1 MRTMLVMAIVMASA
15 SAVAS
20 EASRH
25 AKPSRVAISC
35 TKAGFKSAGLT
46 KICYYDCGGS
56 EAATTVDVYE
66 PCARWTTRWRLKH
79 NIQFGPRESSR

>member
-1 MRTMLVMAIVMASA
+1 MRTMPVMGVIVASA
-15 SAVAS
+15 FTFAA
-20 EASRH
+20 EAH
-25 AKPSRVAISC
+25 QHTKPSGAAFFC
-35 TKAGFKSAGLT
+35 TKSGSKSAGLT

-79 NIQFGPRESSR
+79 NIQYGPRESAR

>member
-1 MRTMLVMAIVMASA
+1 MRTILVMAVVMASA

-20 EASRH
+20 EARHH
-25 AKPSRVAISC
+25 AKPSGTAIFC

-66 PCARWTTRWRLKH
+66 PCARWTTRWRLKQ

>member
-1 MRTMLVMAIVMASA
+1 MLVMAIVMASA

-20 EASRH
+20 EARHH
-25 AKPSRVAISC
+25 AKPSGTAIFC

-79 NIQFGPRESSR
+79 NIQFGSRESSR

>member
-1 MRTMLVMAIVMASA
+1 MRTILVMAVVMASA

-20 EASRH
+20 EARHH
-25 AKPSRVAISC
+25 AKPSGTAIFC